1 MFSEYYNLFE
11 QDSKKAIDHLLYE
24 FSKLQTGRA
33 QSSLFEDIMVEA
45 YGSMQPM
52 KNVAQITIP
61 DAKTVSIKPFDK
73 SILKSVETGIVNANL
88 NLNPNSLTD
97 SIIINIP
104 PLTEERRKDLV
115 KVIKSAS
122 EDCKVSIRQSRQKA
136 LNKVK
141 ELLTNDE
148 ISKDDM
154 TGFEKKLQELVDNFN
169 NEVES
174 KFKEKETDILKV

>member
-88 NLNPNSLTD
+88 NLNPNSLAD

-104 PLTEERRKDLV
+104 PLTEERRRDLV

-136 LNKVK
+136 INKVK

-154 TGFEKKLQELVDNFN
+154 TGFEKKLQELVDNYN
-169 NEVES
+169 NEVEA
-174 KFKEKETDILKV
+174 KFKEKEADILKV